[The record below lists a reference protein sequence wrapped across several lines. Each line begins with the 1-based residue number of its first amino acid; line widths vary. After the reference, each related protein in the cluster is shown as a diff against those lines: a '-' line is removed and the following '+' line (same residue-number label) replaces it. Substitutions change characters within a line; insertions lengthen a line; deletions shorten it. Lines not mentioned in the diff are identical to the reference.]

1 VTARKHLRYVIF
13 ELLLIL
19 IALLFLYPIILVYY
33 NSFKTYGD
41 ILTNVVRL
49 PKNLEFKNYVDAWK
63 LMRYPK
69 VLLNTAIVTAGG
81 VLGSIL
87 FPSMAA
93 YKMARTKKKYSRVVL
108 AICTAPM
115 MIPFQTIMI
124 TLTQV
129 AKQIH
134 LIGSLQGLII
144 IYWGLF
150 APFAVFLF
158 YGFVKTVPK
167 ELDESASMDGCS
179 SFRTFFSIIFPL
191 MKPVTA
197 TAVVINITAIWND
210 FLVPLLMVYGNKNMR
225 TLQVATYGF
234 FGDYVSQWNLAL
246 AGLVMTVTPSIIFF
260 ILLQKNIVKGMTAGA
275 IKG

>member
-1 VTARKHLRYVIF
+1 LTVGKSTRLIML
-13 ELLLIL
+13 ELFLIL
-19 IALLFLYPIILVYY
+19 IALVFLYPVILVYY
-33 NSFKTYGD
+33 NSFKAYGD

-49 PKNLEFKNYVDAWK
+49 PRTLELKNYIEAWK
-63 LMRYPK
+63 FMRYPK
-69 VLLNTAIVTAGG
+69 ALLNTVIVTAGG
-81 VLGSIL
+81 VFGSIL

-93 YKMARTKKKYSRVVL
+93 YKMARTRKRYSRVLL
-108 AICTAPM
+108 AFCTAPM
-115 MIPFQTIMI
+115 LIPFQTIMI

-129 AKQIH
+129 AKQTH

-144 IYWGLF
+144 LYWGLF
-150 APFAVFLF
+150 SPFVIFLF
-158 YGFVKTVPK
+158 YGFAKTVPR

-179 SFRTFFSIIFPL
+179 SFRTFFSIVFPL

-210 FLVPLLMVYGNKNMR
+210 FLVPLLMVYGNKSMR

-246 AGLVMTVTPSIIFF
+246 AGLVMTVTPSIVFF